1 MGGGGDKLDLLWGLI
16 TKRDEN
22 GDKSCLIQSFISKR
36 GGNDDKSCLI
46 QVLIT
51 ESIVHDLIESEG

>member
-1 MGGGGDKLDLLWGLI
+1 MGGGGDKLGLIWGLI
-16 TKRDEN
+16 AKRDEN

-51 ESIVHDLIESEG
+51 ESIVHDVIESEG